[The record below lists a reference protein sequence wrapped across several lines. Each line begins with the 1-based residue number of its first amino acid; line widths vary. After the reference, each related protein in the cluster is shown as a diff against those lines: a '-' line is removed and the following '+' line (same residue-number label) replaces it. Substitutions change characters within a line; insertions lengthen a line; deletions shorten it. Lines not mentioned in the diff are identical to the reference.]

1 MSKQG
6 GIART
11 TSDSARRG
19 LWRLMLKLPALR
31 GQLQI
36 IAAKSPAL
44 DDLFEAYDDASI
56 ALERFQRDQNARWIL
71 EYEIISSEIETDV
84 IQTLLRER
92 FDGPN

>member
-1 MSKQG
+1 MIKQG

-31 GQLQI
+31 GRLQI
-36 IAAKSPAL
+36 VAAKSPAL

-56 ALERFQRDQNARWIL
+56 ALERFRRDGNVTRIA
-71 EYEIISSEIETDV
+71 EYDGICSGIENDV
-84 IQTLLRER
+84 IQNLLSAR
-92 FDGPN
+92 FDDPN

>member
-19 LWRLMLKLPALR
+19 LLRLMLRLPALR
-31 GQLQI
+31 GKLQI
-36 IAAKSPAL
+36 VAAKSAEL

-56 ALERFQRDQNARWIL
+56 ALERFQRDQNVTRMA
-71 EYEIISSEIETDV
+71 EYESICSGIENDV
-84 IQTLLRER
+84 IQNLLSAR
-92 FDGPN
+92 FNDPN